1 LDKNDPCEVKIVKF
15 IIYSKYSEQ
24 FLHICPQFGNELNV
38 PGGLSLMKVTGIP
51 GVKHWPA
58 ASHWQTLSYN
68 GRVKQFDLLSFVV
81 HVYKVALH

>member
-1 LDKNDPCEVKIVKF
+1 MSLSKIF
-15 IIYSKYSEQ
+15 QLY
-24 FLHICPQFGNELNV
+24 C
-38 PGGLSLMKVTGIP
+38 GGLSLVKVTGIP

-81 HVYKVALH
+81 HVYICLSWSSVSAIF